1 MFNSGDILLR
11 PTGSGTL
18 AYSGPGAW
26 ALHQN
31 YMWHRFESYLTSE
44 KTISDE
50 LFCFRTCLT
59 AMIYVVW
66 VLSVWT

>member
-1 MFNSGDILLR
+1 MVNSGDILLR

-31 YMWHRFESYLTSE
+31 EIDYDFDFAFDFHFVGFGFYFDCDGVR
-44 KTISDE
+44 
-50 LFCFRTCLT
+50 
-59 AMIYVVW
+59 V
-66 VLSVWT
+66 